1 MAARGPGQPP
11 DQERIER
18 LLFEAT
24 NPCSDR
30 EDVNLIKQFCDA
42 VSQVPDSGPL
52 VATRLLA
59 HKIQSPQPQEALL
72 ALAVLEAAVKACGDH
87 FQAEVGKFRFLNEL
101 VKLVSPKYAGA
112 RTPDHVKTKVIEL
125 LYVWTKEIPHEKKI
139 AEAYEMLK
147 AQGLVESDPDYVI
160 GAVFPTSVTPR
171 TSKCDLDDAESKR
184 LQKLLRSSNPEDIQ
198 AANQL
203 IKGMVKKD
211 EEKMEKIS
219 KRATLLESV
228 NTNIKLLTDLLDN
241 YDGSSSSADER
252 ELITELG
259 QACEKVRPS
268 LYRVASE
275 VEDGDETI
283 GEVLVLS
290 EDLTKA
296 IDRYR
301 SVILLHQPDP
311 RPRVSAPAPAYPATA
326 DTGLDTLLNLDLSP
340 TNTINTPDTNQAEDV
355 VVEGLENLLVRK
367 DLLDGDQ
374 QRSGDNN
381 VDLMS
386 QEPGNAELLS
396 SGGVQQSPV
405 KLATALI
412 MVDLSSSQ
420 PALAS
425 APTST
430 SAARNVSASVV
441 KTPGPSLDPLDV
453 LGESLMKQNLPSN
466 MEPSFDQR
474 RSEKLPLNELMR
486 SKTESEDAAS
496 SSPGVIDLTSQLSAA
511 RDTSQDV
518 QLLDSEPKAFT
529 PTPEL
534 ITVSNEPSHEEQTKV
549 NPKDEPPSSPKYNHI
564 TNLSTINVEMSEL
577 EPDPS
582 VAPLTLQ
589 SSQVK
594 VVCFP
599 CLVSATLSNTSYSP
613 GWR

>member
-42 VSQVPDSGPL
+42 VCQAPDSGPL

-101 VKLVSPKYAGA
+101 VKLVSPKYAGT

-219 KRATLLESV
+219 KRVTLLESV
-228 NTNIKLLTDLLDN
+228 NTNVKLLTDLLDN
-241 YDGSSSSADER
+241 YDGSSSSSDER

-290 EDLTKA
+290 EDLTKV

-301 SVILLHQPDP
+301 SVILLQQPDP
-311 RPRVSAPAPAYPATA
+311 RPRVPAPPPAHTATA
-326 DTGLDTLLNLDLSP
+326 DTLLNLDPP
-340 TNTINTPDTNQAEDV
+340 TTITSPDTDKAEDTM
-355 VVEGLENLLVRK
+355 VEGLENLLVRK

-374 QRSGDNN
+374 QSSGDNN
-381 VDLMS
+381 EDLMS

-396 SGGVQQSPV
+396 SHGVQQSPV
-405 KLATALI
+405 KLAPPLM

-420 PALAS
+420 PAPAP
-425 APTST
+425 APTPST
-430 SAARNVSASVV
+430 SVARNVSASVV
-441 KTPGPSLDPLDV
+441 KTVGPSLDPLDL

-466 MEPSFDQR
+466 MEPSFDQK

-486 SKTESEDAAS
+486 SKTVSEDAAS
-496 SSPGVIDLTSQLSAA
+496 SSPGVIDLTSQLPVAC
-511 RDTSQDV
+511 DTSQDV
-518 QLLDSEPKAFT
+518 HLLDSEPKAFT

-534 ITVSNEPSHEEQTKV
+534 ITVSNESSHEEQTKV
-549 NPKDEPPSSPKYNHI
+549 DPKDEPASSPKYNHI

-594 VVCFP
+594 LVCYS
-599 CLVSATLSNTSYSP
+599 CLVSATLSNTSCSP